1 MDHYANLNN
10 KDNIIYKRYLKN
22 CLMNHKKDE
31 MIKKQQKKLNILKRQ
46 LAVLESNKQQQKL
59 NVLKNR

>member
-1 MDHYANLNN
+1 
-10 KDNIIYKRYLKN
+10 
-22 CLMNHKKDE
+22 MNHKKDE